1 MAQTKPR
8 TAKASQPAAKRSAA
22 PKRSTSAKRSAAP
35 ARSTSASRSPAPK
48 RSASSS
54 KSRNGSGSKTR
65 AAAARRTS
73 ASRSSSSS
81 RSNGAVDD
89 VRQAV
94 TSGAQSTKDTV
105 VNGAKTAGDAL
116 GTVAQKSVG
125 PALAGGAALAGLA
138 GGLAIAGRSGP
149 KRVLGVPV
157 PGTRRSLVK
166 LTIPRRAVTK
176 DLLKAAGQVG
186 SAGRQVGE
194 LATEVRLVRENMQS
208 PRRRSPVEVVLD
220 SLTARKPRRY

>member
-8 TAKASQPAAKRSAA
+8 TTKASQPAAKRSAA
-22 PKRSTSAKRSAAP
+22 PKRSTSAKRS
-35 ARSTSASRSPAPK
+35 SAPK
-48 RSASSS
+48 RSASASR
-54 KSRNGSGSKTR
+54 SRNGSGSKTR

-73 ASRSSSSS
+73 ASRPSSTS
-81 RSNGAVDD
+81 RSNGGAVDD

-157 PGTRRSLVK
+157 PGTRRSLVN
-166 LTIPRRAVTK
+166 LTVPRRAVTK

-186 SAGRQVGE
+186 SVGRQVGE
-194 LATEVRLVRENMQS
+194 LATEVRMVRQNMEV

-220 SLTARKPRRY
+220 GLTARKPRRY

>member
-8 TAKASQPAAKRSAA
+8 TTKASQPAAKRSAA
-22 PKRSTSAKRSAAP
+22 PKRSTSAKRS
-35 ARSTSASRSPAPK
+35 SAPK
-48 RSASSS
+48 RSASASR
-54 KSRNGSGSKTR
+54 SRNGSGSKTR

-73 ASRSSSSS
+73 ASRPSSTS
-81 RSNGAVDD
+81 RSNGGAVDD

-176 DLLKAAGQVG
+176 DLLKAAAQVG

-194 LATEVRLVRENMQS
+194 LATEVRLVRENMES